1 MLAKGSHLGL
11 VGMLVSCRV
20 VEEDK
25 EEEGE
30 GDAHAACQPKTE
42 EVDEDACYRC
52 AQRISNCSSGRRHR
66 EERKPRGQGTHIS
79 GSPGKSGA

>member
-1 MLAKGSHLGL
+1 
-11 VGMLVSCRV
+11 MLVSCRV

-25 EEEGE
+25 EEEEEE

-42 EVDEDACYRC
+42 EVDEDACYRR
-52 AQRISNCSSGRRHR
+52 AQQISNCSHGRRHR

-79 GSPGKSGA
+79 GSPGRSAA